1 MSDFSALLQKP
12 EFPRSAKY
20 DAGWM
25 IDNQMGPNALW
36 LVEWLCESLDLKPG
50 MRVLDLGCGKAI
62 TSIFLAREFG
72 VRVVAADLWM
82 SPDNNWKRV
91 VEAGV
96 ADLVCPI
103 KAEAHALPFA
113 AGYFDAVVSVDSYQY
128 YGTDELYIDYLSRFV
143 RPGGQFGIVEVGL
156 ARELDNGPPASLT
169 EPQSNGKAFW
179 EPACRS
185 FKTAEFWR
193 KLWRGSP
200 LLTDVSVDMQADGW
214 RHWRDFEVVVEAAG
228 KSIFPSYAEALEK
241 DHGQT
246 IAFLRLTARRTAK
259 ESDDL
264 YDPALGVKFGVDV

>member
-1 MSDFSALLQKP
+1 MPELNGLLQKP

-36 LVEWLCESLDLKPG
+36 LTEWLCESLDLKPG

-62 TSIFLAREFG
+62 SSIFLAREFG
-72 VRVVAADLWM
+72 VRVTAADLWM

-91 VEAGV
+91 LEAGV

-143 RPGGQFGIVEVGL
+143 RPGGRFGVAEVGL
-156 ARELDNGPPASLT
+156 ARELDNGPPACLT
-169 EPQSNGKAFW
+169 QPQSNGAVFW

-200 LLTDVSVDMQADGW
+200 MLNDVAVDMQAAGW
-214 RHWRDFEVVVEAAG
+214 RHWRDFERVVEADG

-246 IAFLRLTARRTAK
+246 ITFLRLTARRTEK
-259 ESDDL
+259 NVECL
-264 YDPALGVKFGVDV
+264 YDPALGAKMGVDG